1 MVFDPT
7 YPTIDEAFNIKQ
19 DWSDFYGN
27 ESEEYP
33 ANAPPPKGKEFIMR
47 GYVDASFGDC
57 KLTRKSRTGFIV
69 FLNSSPIYYYSKK
82 QGSCE
87 ISTFG
92 SEFVAMKQC
101 CEYVKGLRYKLRMMG
116 IPVSNPTF
124 IHGDNKSVLWNTSVP
139 ESTLKQKSSSV
150 AYHFVR
156 EGVSKDIWR
165 TAYIRTSENVADIFT
180 KIISSIKDRKRK
192 IRMLL
197 YDIYPE

>member
-1 MVFDPT
+1 M
-7 YPTIDEAFNIKQ
+7 
-19 DWSDFYGN
+19 
-27 ESEEYP
+27 
-33 ANAPPPKGKEFIMR
+33 
-47 GYVDASFGDC
+47 DASFGDC

-124 IHGDNKSVLWNTSVP
+124 IHGDNRSVLWNTTVP
-139 ESTLKQKSSSV
+139 ESTLKRKSSSV

-156 EGVSKDIWR
+156 EGVSKDMWR
-165 TAYIRTSENVADIFT
+165 TAYVKTSENVADIFT
-180 KIISSIKDRKRK
+180 KIVSSIKDRKRK